1 LPSNEVGMVMQS
13 GGDCLHRTWR
23 LAIDAEP
30 EMRWLIPQMPM
41 AFVEV
46 MPSEHITAALQA
58 DAIVLA
64 GSFTWLT
71 PRIERIRHVGL
82 CYLPLL
88 AATSNADGSAILSLI
103 QCGADDVL
111 VGPVE
116 PAMVLAKLHAL
127 NRRSSGTF
135 LRAAPDVT
143 LRPESNTLEIRGKV
157 IRVRPTPFR
166 LLAYLIANRGEWVS
180 KDRILRDV
188 FGLNRD
194 PGTSLV
200 RVHIHAIR
208 RALGPLA
215 GCVRDDPGRNRGYMF
230 APDAAQQTGTGELF
244 ELGKNGV

>member
-1 LPSNEVGMVMQS
+1 MSTQS

-23 LAIDAEP
+23 VSMDAQA
-30 EMRWLIPQMPM
+30 EMGWLVPSIPM
-41 AFVEV
+41 ALMEEL
-46 MPSEHITAALQA
+46 PSESVTSTLQA

-64 GSFTWLT
+64 GSTGWLM

-88 AATSNADGSAILSLI
+88 VVTESTESSAMLDLI
-103 QCGADDVL
+103 ECGADDVL
-111 VGPVE
+111 VYPVD
-116 PAMVLAKLHAL
+116 ASTVLAKMHAL
-127 NRRSSGTF
+127 NRRRSGTF
-135 LRAAPDVT
+135 LRSAPDVM
-143 LRPESNTLEIRGKV
+143 LRPESCTLEIGGRV
-157 IRVRPTPFR
+157 IRLRPTPFR

-194 PGTSLV
+194 PGTSLI

-208 RALGPLA
+208 RGLGSLA

-230 APDAAQQTGTGELF
+230 ESQGTAHDPLASVNELS
-244 ELGKNGV
+244 V